1 MPGIKRKI
9 IAPAIMLLS
18 AASVA
23 APAVLLTATS
33 APAAVVAAHAAPG
46 KHPNYVYDD

>member
-1 MPGIKRKI
+1 MSGMKRKI

-33 APAAVVAAHAAPG
+33 APAAVVAAPGHAA
-46 KHPNYVYDD
+46 KPNTYFQG